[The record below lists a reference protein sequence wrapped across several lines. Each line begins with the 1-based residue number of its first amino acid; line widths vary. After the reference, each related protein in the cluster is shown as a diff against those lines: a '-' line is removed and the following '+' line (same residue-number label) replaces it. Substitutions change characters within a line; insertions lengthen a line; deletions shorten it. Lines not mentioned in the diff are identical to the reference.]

1 MYCCTRFQVGR
12 DRQAAAGPDGQ
23 RHQEP
28 LELDHTAQNDEAGRC
43 GHNNN
48 GERAGGGPESR
59 CRCGRGEP
67 SLGEDVGGVSPVP
80 QQMWATDQTGRR
92 ARFGRRCTYVCALAA
107 ARMECTHSKMF
118 GTVTTSSRGPGSP
131 PPRLLRGWLV
141 QGILKDDAMLLRGDS
156 AEGSDGAD
164 LDLAD
169 DVPPA
174 LPRRALLSSS
184 PAVRSSASP
193 RAAARL
199 ARSLVLP
206 LCTAE
211 RA

>member
-1 MYCCTRFQVGR
+1 MH
-12 DRQAAAGPDGQ
+12 A
-23 RHQEP
+23 
-28 LELDHTAQNDEAGRC
+28 L
-43 GHNNN
+43 
-48 GERAGGGPESR
+48 
-59 CRCGRGEP
+59 
-67 SLGEDVGGVSPVP
+67 EDVWHRHHVF
-80 QQMWATDQTGRR
+80 TGTGLTP
-92 ARFGRRCTYVCALAA
+92 AESA
-107 ARMECTHSKMF
+107 
-118 GTVTTSSRGPGSP
+118 P
-131 PPRLLRGWLV
+131 GWLV

-199 ARSLVLP
+199 ARSFVLP
-206 LCTAE
+206 LRAAE